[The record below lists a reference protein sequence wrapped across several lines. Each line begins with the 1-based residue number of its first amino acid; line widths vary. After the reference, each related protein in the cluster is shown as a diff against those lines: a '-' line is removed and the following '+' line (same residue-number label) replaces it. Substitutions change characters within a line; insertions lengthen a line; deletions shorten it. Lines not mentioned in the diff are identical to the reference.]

1 MSYSGTSRQA
11 LEYRFWA
18 RLADAGDTFDFVHR
32 KHDWLVHPGSYIF
45 CDSREEDQMPLTFAS
60 DSLFSL

>member
-1 MSYSGTSRQA
+1 MTYYGASRQA

-18 RLADAGDTFDFVHR
+18 RLADAGDTFGFVHR
-32 KHDWLVHPGSYIF
+32 KHGLLVHPGSSIF
-45 CDSREEDQMPLTFAS
+45 CDSPEEDQMPPTFAS